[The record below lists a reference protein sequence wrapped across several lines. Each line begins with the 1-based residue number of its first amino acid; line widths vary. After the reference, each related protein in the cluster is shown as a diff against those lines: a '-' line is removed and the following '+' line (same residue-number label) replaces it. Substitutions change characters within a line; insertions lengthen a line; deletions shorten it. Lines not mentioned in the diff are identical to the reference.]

1 MREASS
7 SGPEA
12 RVPASGLLPICST
25 HHRSAQNFKLFL
37 GIFFF
42 FFWMRETWKEF
53 RMFASVS
60 LEPDK
65 SAHFGEIYLCSQT
78 LN

>member
-1 MREASS
+1 MQEASS

-12 RVPASGLLPICST
+12 RLPASDLHPICST
-25 HHRSAQNFKLFL
+25 DHRSAQNFKLFL
-37 GIFFF
+37 GLFIF
-42 FFWMRETWKEF
+42 WIRKTWKEF
-53 RMFASVS
+53 RTFASVS

-65 SAHFGEIYLCSQT
+65 SADFGGIYLCSQT